1 MHPAAGIPSK
11 QQGSALPVQRL
22 VLLPAKAVGEAGAV
36 QFGALAQQ
44 AGQFGVAQG
53 LAAQQVSAVF
63 MAGLVLVGATVFL
76 AAGQG
81 EQAMAEVMA
90 KTHGGQGIQFAR
102 RREGEQVPQA
112 DQVQMGFGMLGGRVA
127 EVRRQ
132 AFHTT
137 GADVFPAGI
146 RQQHAAAQL
155 LQRLTQVMQQ
165 WNFNAANAPVP
176 AWQIYRKELLTNAVA
191 CNEVKMRRP
200 LALTP

>member
-1 MHPAAGIPSK
+1 
-11 QQGSALPVQRL
+11 
-22 VLLPAKAVGEAGAV
+22 
-36 QFGALAQQ
+36 
-44 AGQFGVAQG
+44 
-53 LAAQQVSAVF
+53 

-102 RREGEQVPQA
+102 RREREQVPQA
-112 DQVQMGFGMLGGRVA
+112 DQVQMGLGMLGGRVA

-155 LQRLTQVMQQ
+155 LQRLAECSRRAVRTHDQEAAGRRLGDFQQ
-165 WNFNAANAPVP
+165 AGQGACRGALQHHGADDHREGQRHQQQRAFVASLIQAD
-176 AWQIYRKELLTNAVA
+176 RKD
-191 CNEVKMRRP
+191 R
-200 LALTP
+200 